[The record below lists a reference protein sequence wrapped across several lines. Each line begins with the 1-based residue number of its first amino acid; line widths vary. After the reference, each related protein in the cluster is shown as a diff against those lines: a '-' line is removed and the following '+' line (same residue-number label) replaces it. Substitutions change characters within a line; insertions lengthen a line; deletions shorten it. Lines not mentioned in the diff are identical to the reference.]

1 MNFLNEQDTGDNIM
15 KALQATCES
24 DGAGFTVTLAA
35 EKTSE
40 LSRQACN
47 LAHAR
52 WSRGQRLVGTLQGNT
67 PLPLALVKLNR
78 TRRLW
83 LGAREFLNMLDSPT
97 DHQVNSETVL
107 PHRAIPELAVLN
119 AANALESL
127 VILLDPPTFVV
138 PVDLFGCLLVV
149 IDFECGQQHPL
160 DGFFGRRRIKLL
172 DIDGPNTQR
181 LQRRIAFRSA
191 QLHWRKAH
199 LQHTMARRSS
209 LGSGQIQLTPDR
221 HLL

>member
-1 MNFLNEQDTGDNIM
+1 MNFLNQQDTGDDIM

-24 DGAGFTVTLAA
+24 DRAGLTVALAA

-52 WSRGQRLVGTLQGNT
+52 WSRGQRLVGTLQGKHR
-67 PLPLALVKLNR
+67 LPLALVKRNR

-83 LGAREFLNMLDSPT
+83 LGARQFLNMLDSPS

-107 PHRAIPELAVLN
+107 PHRAIAELAVLN

-127 VILLDPPTFVV
+127 VILLDAPTFAV
-138 PVDLFGCLLVV
+138 PVDLFDGLLVV
-149 IDFECGQQHPL
+149 INFERGQQHPL

-172 DIDGPNTQR
+172 DIDCPNTQG

-191 QLHWRKAH
+191 QLHRRKARSEE
-199 LQHTMARRSS
+199 HTS
-209 LGSGQIQLTPDR
+209 Q
-221 HLL
+221 